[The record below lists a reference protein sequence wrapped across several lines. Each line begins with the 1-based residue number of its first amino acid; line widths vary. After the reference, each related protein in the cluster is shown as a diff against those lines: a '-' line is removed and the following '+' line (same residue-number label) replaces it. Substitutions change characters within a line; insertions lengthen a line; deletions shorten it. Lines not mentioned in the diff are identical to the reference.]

1 MNNNNDLEER
11 TEAKI
16 LENNSNKGLRQRCS
30 RWYRDR
36 IAWKF
41 YVIFLRALDSTRN
54 KKSMNFQIVH
64 NFSFFFLIWAVYVT
78 GIIWAMTTYVANHID
93 SDPTGKAI

>member
-36 IAWKF
+36 IGF
-41 YVIFLRALDSTRN
+41 N

>member
-1 MNNNNDLEER
+1 
-11 TEAKI
+11 
-16 LENNSNKGLRQRCS
+16 
-30 RWYRDR
+30 
-36 IAWKF
+36 
-41 YVIFLRALDSTRN
+41 
-54 KKSMNFQIVH
+54 MNFQIVH